1 MRSMTLLLV
10 AGLAFGCGGG
20 GGYGGGGNGG
30 GITSPPPGN
39 VVGAVGVTS
48 WNPATIAIKAG
59 EDVSFRNSS
68 STAHNV
74 QFDQAVAGHPG
85 NVGDFASTSRSVTFA
100 TAGTFT
106 YHCGIHPVM
115 QGQVVVQP

>member
-1 MRSMTLLLV
+1 MRSMTLLLL
-10 AGLAFGCGGG
+10 AGLAIGCGGG
-20 GGYGGGGNGG
+20 GGYGGGGSGV
-30 GITSPPPGN
+30 TAPPPGN

-48 WNPATIAIKAG
+48 WSPATITITAG
-59 EDVSFRNSS
+59 DDVSFRNAS

-74 QFDQAVAGHPG
+74 QFDQTVAGHPG
-85 NVGDFASTSRSVTFA
+85 NVADFASTSRSVTFA
-100 TAGTFT
+100 AAGTFP